1 MGETISQV
9 FSLEA
14 LRSGDRAEF
23 AHLVDAYS
31 KSIYRL
37 ALRMLGDSQDAE
49 DVLQN
54 IFLKVFQSLPTF
66 EGRSSILTWIYRIAV
81 NEALMHI
88 RHQRPDLQVGID
100 GEDTSDNDYTPSQ
113 FVDWCCLPEAELL
126 SSESKTYLDRVI
138 QQLPEKLRVVFIL
151 RDIEGLSIRETG
163 EALCLTETI
172 VKTRLFRARMH
183 LRNKLSSYFGE
194 RLDMENTR

>member
-14 LRSGDRAEF
+14 IRSGDRAEF
-23 AHLVDAYS
+23 ARLVDAYS

-54 IFLKVFQSLPTF
+54 TFLRALKSLPTF
-66 EGRSSILTWIYRIAV
+66 EGRSNILTWLYRIAV

-88 RHQRPDLQVGID
+88 RHQQPDLQVGID
-100 GEDTSDNDYTPSQ
+100 GDDTNDNDFIPSQ
-113 FVDWCCLPEAELL
+113 FVDWCCLSEAELL
-126 SSESKTYLDRVI
+126 SSESQTYLDRVI

-151 RDIEGLSIRETG
+151 RDIEGLSIRETC
-163 EALCLTETI
+163 EALSLTETI

-183 LRNKLSSYFGE
+183 LRNQLSTYYGE
-194 RLDMENTR
+194 RLGKEAI